1 MAPSTIAIIIAIITM
16 FLFFWNKFPM
26 SEVAVFCALAM
37 GIFIPKMPLSKIY
50 SGFGGSSIVMVA
62 GMMIV
67 GDALFQTGIA
77 QKIGAKICEFKI
89 AQNEKAFI
97 LLIVTICTVM
107 SAFLSNSG
115 CIAMWMPIIASV
127 AAGSNG
133 KIRSKMVIMPA
144 GIACI
149 IGGGSTLTGS
159 VSQVAANAV
168 LMGTPGYEAGMGV
181 FDMTRIMWPVCLLQ
195 LLYWGTFG
203 YNILE
208 WALKPGN
215 PHFDDG
221 NAYAVSNFKASDA
234 NAAKDIP
241 AWKGKVSLTVMIL
254 CVIGFILSGT
264 PFWKKYL
271 NIADVAMIG
280 SLILFVTG
288 TVPLKKTLASLDW
301 DILIMVGA
309 VTALGTG
316 IDVSGAGKL
325 IANTVLNNVFDG
337 PNTSIPMLMCVLI
350 VLTSFLTLVMQNG
363 SVAAAFSPIFIP
375 MAKTLGISPLP
386 FIIIIGATTNM
397 AIASHIGTAV
407 NMQIL
412 PAGYK
417 PMDFI
422 KIGGPLFLLGVVLLC
437 VVAPMVLL

>member
-1 MAPSTIAIIIAIITM
+1 MDSSTIAIIITIITM
-16 FLFFWNKFPM
+16 ILFFSSAFPM
-26 SEVAVFCALAM
+26 SITAVFCALAM
-37 GIFIPKMPLSKIY
+37 GVFVPEMKLSQIY

-77 QKIGAKICEFKI
+77 KRVGTKICQYKI
-89 AQNEKAFI
+89 AQNEKMFI
-97 LLIVTICTVM
+97 VLVVIICTLM

-115 CIAMWMPIIASV
+115 CIAMWMPIIAAV

-133 KIRSKMVIMPA
+133 KVRSKMVIMPA

-168 LMGTPGYEAGMGV
+168 LMGTPGYSAGMGV
-181 FDMTRIMWPVCLLQ
+181 FDMTRVMWPICLIQIVFWL
-195 LLYWGTFG
+195 TFG
-203 YNILE
+203 YNILV
-208 WALKPGN
+208 WALKPGS
-215 PHFDDG
+215 PDFDKNNSFANT
-221 NAYAVSNFKASDA
+221 NADLTDDEFAE
-234 NAAKDIP
+234 IP
-241 AWKGKVSLTVMIL
+241 AWKGNVSIAVLIL
-254 CVIGFILSGT
+254 CIIGFILSGQ
-264 PFWKKYL
+264 PVFKKFL
-271 NIADVAMIG
+271 NIANVAMIG
-280 SLILFVTG
+280 SFILFVTK
-288 TVPLKKTLASLDW
+288 TIPLKKTLGKLDW
-301 DILIMVGA
+301 DILIMIGA

-325 IANTVLNNVFDG
+325 IANGILNNVFSGADT
-337 PNTSIPMLMCVLI
+337 PLPLIMAVLI
-350 VLTSFLTLVMQNG
+350 ILSSVLTLFMQNS
-363 SVAAAFSPIFIP
+363 SVAAALSPIFIP

-386 FIIIIGATTNM
+386 FIILIGATTNL

-417 PMDFI
+417 PIDYV
-422 KIGGPLFLLGVVLLC
+422 KIGGPLFVIMVAVLC
-437 VVAPMVLL
+437 IIAPMILL

>member
-1 MAPSTIAIIIAIITM
+1 MDSSTIAIIITIITM
-16 FLFFWNKFPM
+16 ILFFSSAFPM
-26 SEVAVFCALAM
+26 SVTAVFCALAM
-37 GIFIPKMPLSKIY
+37 GVFVPEMKLAQIY

-77 QKIGAKICEFKI
+77 KRVGTKICQYKI
-89 AQNEKAFI
+89 AQNEKMFI
-97 LLIVTICTVM
+97 VLVVIICTVM

-115 CIAMWMPIIASV
+115 CIAMWMPIIAAV

-133 KIRSKMVIMPA
+133 KVRSKMVIMPA

-168 LMGTPGYEAGMGV
+168 LMGTPGYSAGMGV
-181 FDMTRIMWPVCLLQ
+181 FDMTRVMWPICLIQIAFWL
-195 LLYWGTFG
+195 TFG
-203 YNILE
+203 YNILV
-208 WALKPGN
+208 WALKPGS
-215 PHFDDG
+215 PDFDK
-221 NAYAVSNFKASDA
+221 NNSFA
-234 NAAKDIP
+234 NASVDLTDDEFAEIP
-241 AWKGKVSLTVMIL
+241 AWKGNVSITVLIL
-254 CVIGFILSGT
+254 CIIGFILSGL
-264 PFWKKYL
+264 PVFSKFL
-271 NIADVAMIG
+271 NIANVAMIG
-280 SLILFVTG
+280 SFILFVTK
-288 TVPLKKTLASLDW
+288 TIPLKKTLGKLDW
-301 DILIMVGA
+301 DILIMIGA

-325 IANTVLNNVFDG
+325 IANGILNNVFSG
-337 PNTSIPMLMCVLI
+337 ATTSLPLIMSVLI
-350 VLTSFLTLVMQNG
+350 VLSSVLTLFMQNS
-363 SVAAAFSPIFIP
+363 SVAAALSPIFIP

-386 FIIIIGATTNM
+386 FIILIGATTNL

-417 PMDFI
+417 PIDYV
-422 KIGGPLFLLGVVLLC
+422 KIGGPLFIIMVAVLCIISPMILL
-437 VVAPMVLL
+437 

>member
-1 MAPSTIAIIIAIITM
+1 MDSSTIAIIITIITM
-16 FLFFWNKFPM
+16 ILFFSSAFPM
-26 SEVAVFCALAM
+26 SITAVFCALAM
-37 GIFIPKMPLSKIY
+37 GVFVPEMKLSQIY

-77 QKIGAKICEFKI
+77 KRVGTKICQYKI
-89 AQNEKAFI
+89 AQNEKMFI
-97 LLIVTICTVM
+97 VLVVIICTLM

-115 CIAMWMPIIASV
+115 CIAMWMPIIAAV

-133 KIRSKMVIMPA
+133 KVRSKMVIMPA

-168 LMGTPGYEAGMGV
+168 LMGTPGYSAGMGV
-181 FDMTRIMWPVCLLQ
+181 FDMTRVMWPICLIQIVFWL
-195 LLYWGTFG
+195 TFG
-203 YNILE
+203 YNILV
-208 WALKPGN
+208 WALKPGS
-215 PHFDDG
+215 PDFDK
-221 NAYAVSNFKASDA
+221 NNSFA
-234 NAAKDIP
+234 NANSDLTDDEFAEIP
-241 AWKGKVSLTVMIL
+241 AWKGNVSIAVLIL
-254 CVIGFILSGT
+254 CIIGFILSGQ
-264 PFWKKYL
+264 PVFNKFL
-271 NIADVAMIG
+271 NIANVAMIG
-280 SLILFVTG
+280 SFILFATK
-288 TVPLKKTLASLDW
+288 TIPLKKTLGKLDW
-301 DILIMVGA
+301 DILIMIGA

-325 IANTVLNNVFDG
+325 IANGILNNVFSG
-337 PNTSIPMLMCVLI
+337 ATTSLPLIMSVLI
-350 VLTSFLTLVMQNG
+350 VLSSVLTLFMQNS
-363 SVAAAFSPIFIP
+363 SVAAALSPIFIP

-386 FIIIIGATTNM
+386 FIILIGATTNL

-417 PMDFI
+417 PIDYV
-422 KIGGPLFLLGVVLLC
+422 KIGGPLFIIMVAVLC
-437 VVAPMVLL
+437 IIAPMILL

>member
-1 MAPSTIAIIIAIITM
+1 MTSSTVAIIIAAITM
-16 FLFFWNKFPM
+16 VFFFVGKFPM
-26 SEVAVFCALAM
+26 SVTAVGCALAM
-37 GIFIPKMPLSKIY
+37 GICIPQMKLSQIY

-77 QKIGAKICEFKI
+77 QRIGAKICQYKI
-89 AQNEKAFI
+89 AQNEKVFI
-97 LLIVTICTVM
+97 LVVVTICTLM
-107 SAFLSNSG
+107 SAFMSNSG
-115 CIAMWMPIIASV
+115 CIAMWMPIIAAV
-127 AAGSNG
+127 AAGSKG

-149 IGGGSTLTGS
+149 IGGGATLTGS

-181 FDMTRIMWPVCLLQ
+181 FDMTKIMWPICLLQ
-195 LLYWGTFG
+195 LVYWGTFG
-203 YNILE
+203 YNILV
-208 WALKPGN
+208 WALKPGS
-215 PHFDDG
+215 PDFDKG
-221 NAYAVSNFKASDA
+221 NCYATASSNLDDHEFDS
-234 NAAKDIP
+234 IP
-241 AWKGKVSLTVMIL
+241 EWKGKMSVFVMVL
-254 CVIGFILSGT
+254 CIIGFVLSGH
-264 PFWKKYL
+264 PFFKKFL

-280 SLILFVTG
+280 ALILFVTK
-288 TVPLKKTLASLDW
+288 TVPLKPTLAKLDW

-316 IDVSGAGKL
+316 IDVSGAGKVL
-325 IANTVLNNVFDG
+325 ANGVLNQFFEGANTSV
-337 PNTSIPMLMCVLI
+337 SQLMTVLI
-350 VLTSFLTLVMQNG
+350 VFTSVLTLFMQNG
-363 SVAAAFSPIFIP
+363 SVAAAFSPIFIS
-375 MAKTLGISPLP
+375 MAKILGISPLP

-417 PMDFI
+417 PIDYV
-422 KIGGPLFLLGVVLLC
+422 KIGGPLFVISVIILC
-437 VVAPMVLL
+437 IIASMVLL